1 MIALLK
7 RIYHKLSRFAIVRWL
22 GKVYL
27 NGSPLANYM
36 SYRRVKKATDKPHNP
51 GEKIRVAFIGQCV
64 SVWGKTAPVFEAM
77 SQDPRFTVIIYAV
90 KDITDKDNNN
100 TAEYFRGKYDNVIAV
115 GSDGKEDGLPLKKWC
130 PDYVFF
136 TRPYDQYL
144 PLEYRSHKVSE
155 FAKVCY
161 FSYSFMLTYN
171 SLSFSF
177 PKCFARNLYLFF
189 AENEYLREY
198 NEKRFKTSHRKR
210 IRRSVF
216 IGYPIMERFQSR
228 QKEEK
233 SPWFSVLWTP
243 RWQTSDEIGGSSFFD
258 YKDLIGKVAEDENSI
273 RLIFRPHPLTF
284 SNFVKTGEMTENE
297 VGEYLSQFTGE
308 RKLYDRS
315 GDYAQTFENADVML
329 SDISSMIPEFYISKK
344 PIIYCERGAQVLP
357 VISRLLE
364 GCYVSH
370 SWEETEEYIRQLSN
384 GKDPLK
390 EKRSRICDEV
400 FGKDLNSITVNVME
414 LIVKDCMDRS

>member
-7 RIYHKLSRFAIVRWL
+7 RIYHKLSRFAIVRWM
-22 GKVYL
+22 GKIYL
-27 NGSPLANYM
+27 NGSPLSNYM
-36 SYRRVKKATDKPHNP
+36 AYRRVRRLAKKTHNHD
-51 GEKIRVAFIGQCV
+51 GRIKVAFIGQCV
-64 SVWGKTAPVFEAM
+64 AVWGKTAPIYEAM
-77 SQDPRFTVIIYAV
+77 SQDDRFTTVIFAV
-90 KDITDKDNNN
+90 KDITDTEHND
-100 TAEYFRGKYDNVIAV
+100 TAAYFRGKYDNVIAV
-115 GSDGKEDGLPLKKWC
+115 GSDGKEDGVSIKEWG

-144 PLEYRSHKVSE
+144 PKEYRSHKIAE
-155 FAKVCY
+155 FAKACY

-177 PKCFARNLYLFF
+177 PKCFARNLSVFF
-189 AENEYLREY
+189 AENEYLRKY
-198 NEKRFKTSHRKR
+198 NEERFKVSHRKG
-210 IRRSVF
+210 IRKSVF
-216 IGYPIMERFQSR
+216 LGYPIMERFQPR
-228 QKEEK
+228 KREEK
-233 SPWFSVLWTP
+233 IPWFSILWTP

-258 YKDLIGKVAEDENSI
+258 YKDSIVKMCEEGNSI

-284 SNFVKTGEMTENE
+284 SNFIKTGEMTENE

-329 SDISSMIPEFYISKK
+329 SDISSMIPEFYISQK